1 MDSSQGKF
9 SSVHWAGEGGG
20 WAGRGRGA
28 LPLFLLSPVYKLIA
42 AQLCLALEMALSPCL
57 SFDPLFPSAAEIFV
71 GLSDLW
77 GQPGSRILPYGLRL
91 GLLTGSSKKSP
102 RRTFLSIPGPKQF

>member
-9 SSVHWAGEGGG
+9 SSMHWAGEGGG

-42 AQLCLALEMALSPCL
+42 AQLCLALEMAL
-57 SFDPLFPSAAEIFV
+57 V
-71 GLSDLW
+71 G
-77 GQPGSRILPYGLRL
+77 
-91 GLLTGSSKKSP
+91 SP
-102 RRTFLSIPGPKQF
+102 RAHHLTPRSPQPLRFL